1 MNISTYRSGAPWE
14 IKVGYSR
21 AVRVGQ
27 TIWVSG
33 TAPVAED
40 GSTFRPGDAYQQARR
55 CCEIIVDAVRQ
66 LGGTTAVVVRTR
78 MFVTDITLWE
88 SFGKAHEEFF
98 GEHAPATSMVEVRAL
113 IGSDML
119 IEIEAEAIV
128 TEP

>member
-1 MNISTYRSGAPWE
+1 MPTSKHVGVARS
-14 IKVGYSR
+14 S
-21 AVRVGQ
+21 
-27 TIWVSG
+27 
-33 TAPVAED
+33 
-40 GSTFRPGDAYQQARR
+40 
-55 CCEIIVDAVRQ
+55 
-66 LGGTTAVVVRTR
+66 TAVVVRTR